1 MKRGRLFRRARVSG
15 LVLGAALCCAAGV
28 CHALDC
34 VANVAVAALEL
45 IEVTEDGAAALDPP
59 ACAQATLTAYGAAT
73 DLYLKVSDAQPAR
86 EEVYHAAP

>member
-1 MKRGRLFRRARVSG
+1 MKSARFSRSARRSG

-45 IEVTEDGAAALDPP
+45 VDVTEDGAAALDPP
-59 ACAQATLTAYGAAT
+59 SGAQATLTAYGASP
-73 DLYLKVSDAQPAR
+73 DLYLKVNDPQSAR